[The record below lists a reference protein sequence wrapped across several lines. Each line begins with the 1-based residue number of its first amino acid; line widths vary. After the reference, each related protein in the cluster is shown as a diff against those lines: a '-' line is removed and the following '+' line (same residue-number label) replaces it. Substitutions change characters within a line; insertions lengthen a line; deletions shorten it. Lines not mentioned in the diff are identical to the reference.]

1 LNGDERN
8 GFMERVK
15 DDGRESAKVLGEGE
29 KLNDCEGGKGDGEE
43 NKLKKEEENG
53 LYEMLDLGKLKEEE
67 GNGLMERL
75 KDEGRERGKVL
86 GEGKKVNDG
95 QGGKGEKK
103 FNKEQQ

>member
-1 LNGDERN
+1 
-8 GFMERVK
+8 M
-15 DDGRESAKVLGEGE
+15 
-29 KLNDCEGGKGDGEE
+29 
-43 NKLKKEEENG
+43 KKEEENG

-95 QGGKGEKK
+95 
-103 FNKEQQ
+103 